1 METQVKT
8 ASIISVL
15 FAIWL
20 FVSPY
25 VLGFAGVSIAA
36 MWVVIIGGIAVFA
49 LSLLRFIDPGV
60 GPAPSWIN
68 AVIGLALIVFPF
80 VWSLMGP
87 GLSAVILWDFV
98 IVGIAYV
105 VLNVWAALGHLIRI

>member
-8 ASIISVL
+8 ASMLSVL

-25 VLGFAGVSIAA
+25 VMGFAGVSIAA
-36 MWVVIIGGIAVFA
+36 MWVVIIASIAVFA

-60 GPAPSWIN
+60 GSVVSWIN
-68 AVIGLALIVFPF
+68 AVIGLALIAFPF
-80 VWSLMGP
+80 VWSLVGTP
-87 GLSAVILWDFV
+87 AILWDFV
-98 IVGIAYV
+98 IVGIAFIV
-105 VLNVWAALGHLIRI
+105 FNAWAALGHMIRI